1 MIEKLVIIRNEMKKK
16 KTHFNTKINCF
27 RIVEGYTKGANFKIR
42 C

>member
-16 KTHFNTKINCF
+16 KHFNTKINCF